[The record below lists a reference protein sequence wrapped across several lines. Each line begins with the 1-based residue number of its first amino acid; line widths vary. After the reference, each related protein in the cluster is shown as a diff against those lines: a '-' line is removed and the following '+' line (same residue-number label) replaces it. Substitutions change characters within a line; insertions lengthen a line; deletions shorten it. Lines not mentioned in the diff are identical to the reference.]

1 MKNICK
7 FILAIFLLAVL
18 TFGCGAGARK
28 GNLSADADKRT
39 RAETKFDPMGGRGDD
54 DIITSNVPP
63 AKEPNNAGDL
73 QSLPQKTEPSKDADD
88 FFSVQLF
95 ASKSSSEAK
104 AYMNSIASRF
114 NEDVRID
121 YQAPYYRVCTGSAI
135 GFDEGERLLQSVT
148 AKGFPNAWLVRVRK

>member
-1 MKNICK
+1 M
-7 FILAIFLLAVL
+7 ALLAH
-18 TFGCGAGARK
+18 GCGAGAK
-28 GNLSADADKRT
+28 NGNLSADADKRT
-39 RAETKFDPMGGRGDD
+39 KAETKFDPMGGQGDN

-63 AKEPNNAGDL
+63 ARETGNAGDL
-73 QSLPQKTEPSKDADD
+73 QSLPQETEPSREVDD

-104 AYMNSIASRF
+104 AYLNSIASRF

-135 GFDEGERLLQSVT
+135 GFDEGERLLQRVM
-148 AKGFPNAWLVRVRK
+148 AKGFPKAWLVRVRK